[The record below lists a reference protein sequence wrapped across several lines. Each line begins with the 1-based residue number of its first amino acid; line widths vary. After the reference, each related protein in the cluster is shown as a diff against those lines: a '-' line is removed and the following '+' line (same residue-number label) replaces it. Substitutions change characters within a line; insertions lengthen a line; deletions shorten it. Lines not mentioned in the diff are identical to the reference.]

1 MHFSEINF
9 GFPLWKLQLFMF
21 PPGFLLNFLWIARQ
35 SMWQFLAPCLKT
47 INLPTKNHLGR
58 TALVFWYGNSIIL
71 PKSICYR
78 KLWVIKFLSEWY
90 IKTDTEGPHLI
101 RFLGP
106 GKNAGEICTSWVVHT
121 VNSTSKNSL
130 IRSPTSNVLFTLNQ
144 TTSLT

>member
-58 TALVFWYGNSIIL
+58 TALVFWYENSIIL
-71 PKSICYR
+71 PKPIHR
-78 KLWVIKFLSEWY
+78 KFLEHWNGQKIISNIRQRFSCLLDEW
-90 IKTDTEGPHLI
+90 IAK
-101 RFLGP
+101 
-106 GKNAGEICTSWVVHT
+106 KWKA
-121 VNSTSKNSL
+121 SKL
-130 IRSPTSNVLFTLNQ
+130 TFVCFQLQLFSPCIVFSI
-144 TTSLT
+144 